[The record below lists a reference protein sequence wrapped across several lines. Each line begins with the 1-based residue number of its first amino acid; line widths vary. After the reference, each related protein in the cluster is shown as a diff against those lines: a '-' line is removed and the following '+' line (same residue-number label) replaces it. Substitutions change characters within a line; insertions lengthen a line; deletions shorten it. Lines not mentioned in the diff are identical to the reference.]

1 MPEKRE
7 TVRGTAYRLSV
18 LLSLAILAAACGA
31 SNDNGGTPPPTTSK
45 VTIAPASATVPR
57 GGIQQFRATVA
68 DSTDE
73 TVVWKVNGVR
83 GGEFAHG
90 MISREGVYVA
100 PTIVPNPATVTITA
114 TALADST
121 KSGTATVTLQM
132 GSSVR
137 VAIAGS
143 GSRVTVPTFGSHPFS
158 VTVTGTS
165 NTAVTW
171 KVNGI
176 TGGSATTGTISQA
189 GLYYAPH
196 SVPVSTAPN
205 NEGNTTEVL
214 VTAVSQADQTASDAI
229 IVVPT
234 PLQTARFP
242 APVPLGTT
250 GGNALDI
257 STSGGVNYCCSGTI
271 GSLVSRGGKL
281 YILSNNH
288 VLARSDLAAVGE
300 DIIQPGLVD
309 NNCSPAGTV
318 TAATLSQFFNLENDP
333 RPNVDAALAEI
344 VPGAVDPLGTIVQLG
359 GTAFGGQP
367 TDGTPNPG
375 SGVAPTIGRKVA
387 KSGAATGLTC
397 GTILSIDA
405 TTNVEYQKGCNSG
418 STYVCDFTNQ
428 IVLSDV
434 GFSAHGDSGSLV
446 VTQDTADPV
455 GLLFSGSSTDTVAS
469 PVSVIMQQL
478 SDKES
483 GEQFVFAGDSS
494 VGPHAVAACAILQQ
508 TPAQAFGMEG
518 VILASEDR
526 QAAVHTRDAHVDE
539 LLGRAEI
546 LAIGVGLS
554 YDRPGQPAIL
564 VFVGR
569 GTPPGD
575 LPAAVDGIGT
585 RVIEVDAMRSRGL
598 LTKVESDQA
607 ERLGDP
613 PRFAQPISESE
624 VERARAVHRARA
636 AGLMQQHGVQGVG
649 ISSSA
654 DAPGEAALIIF
665 VIKGAPR
672 DRIPPVIDGL
682 RTRVRETARF
692 RAK

>member
-1 MPEKRE
+1 MK
-7 TVRGTAYRLSV
+7 GTAFRLSV
-18 LLSLAILAAACGA
+18 LFSLAILAAACGA
-31 SNDNGGTPPPTTSK
+31 SSDGGGTPPPTTSK
-45 VTIAPASATVPR
+45 VTLSPRSATVPR
-57 GGIQQFRATVA
+57 GGTQQFRATVA
-68 DSTDE
+68 DSTDQM
-73 TVVWKVNGVR
+73 VVWKVNGVR
-83 GGEFAHG
+83 GGDSTHG
-90 MISREGVYVA
+90 LISSEGVYVA
-100 PTIVPNPATVTITA
+100 PTIVPNPATATITA
-114 TALADST
+114 TALSDAT

-132 GSSVR
+132 GSAVR

-143 GSRVTVPTFGSHPFS
+143 GSRVTAATFGSHAFS
-158 VTVTGTS
+158 AAVTGTS

-176 TGGSATTGTISQA
+176 TGGSAATGTVSQA

-205 NEGNTTEVL
+205 NEGRTTEVI
-214 VTAVSQADQTASDAI
+214 VTAVSQADPTASDAA

-250 GGNALDI
+250 GGNASDL
-257 STSGGVNYCCSGTI
+257 STSGGVTYCCSGTI

-281 YILSNNH
+281 YILSNTH
-288 VLARSDLAAVGE
+288 VLARSDLAVAGE
-300 DIIQPGLVD
+300 AIIQPGLVD
-309 NNCSPAGTV
+309 NNCSSAGTV
-318 TAATLSQFFNLENDP
+318 TAATLFEFFNLENDP

-344 VPGAVDPLGTIVQLG
+344 VPGAVDPLGTIIQLG
-359 GTAFGGQP
+359 GTAVGGQP

-375 SGVAPTIGRKVA
+375 PGVAPTIGRHVA

-397 GTILSIDA
+397 GTILAITA

-418 STYVCDFTNQ
+418 STYVCDFTDQ
-428 IVLSDV
+428 IVVADA
-434 GFSAHGDSGSLV
+434 GFSAQGDSGSLV

-455 GLLFSGSSTDTVAS
+455 GLLFSGSSTDTVAN

-478 SDKES
+478 ADKVT
-483 GEQFVFAGDSS
+483 GEQFVFAGDNA
-494 VGPHAVAACAILQQ
+494 VGPHAVAACAIPQQ

-518 VILASEDR
+518 ILLASEDR
-526 QAAVHTRDAHVDE
+526 QAAVQARDAHAGE

-546 LAIGVGLS
+546 LALGVGLS
-554 YDRPGQPAIL
+554 YDHPGQPAIL

-569 GTPPGD
+569 GTSRTN
-575 LPAAVDGIGT
+575 LPASVDGIRT

-598 LTKVESDQA
+598 LTLAESGLA
-607 ERLGDP
+607 ERAGDP
-613 PRFAQPISESE
+613 PQLAQPISESE
-624 VERARAVHRARA
+624 TERARAVHRARA
-636 AGLMQQHGVQGVG
+636 AGLMAQRGVQGVG

-672 DRIPPVIDGL
+672 DPIPPVVDGL

>member
-1 MPEKRE
+1 MK
-7 TVRGTAYRLSV
+7 GTALRLSV
-18 LLSLAILAAACGA
+18 LFSLAILAAACGA
-31 SNDNGGTPPPTTSK
+31 SSDGGGTPPPTTSK
-45 VTIAPASATVPR
+45 VTLSPGSATVPR
-57 GGIQQFRATVA
+57 GGTQQFRATVA
-68 DSTDE
+68 DSTDQ

-83 GGEFAHG
+83 GGESTHG
-90 MISREGVYVA
+90 LISLEGVYVA
-100 PTIVPNPATVTITA
+100 PTIMPNPATATITA
-114 TALADST
+114 TSLSDAT

-143 GSRVTVPTFGSHPFS
+143 GSRVTVPTFGSRLFS
-158 VTVTGTS
+158 AAVTGTS

-214 VTAVSQADQTASDAI
+214 VAAVSQADPTASDAA

-250 GGNALDI
+250 GGNASDL
-257 STSGGVNYCCSGTI
+257 STSGGVTYCCSGTI

-281 YILSNNH
+281 YILSNTH
-288 VLARSDLAAVGE
+288 VLARSDLAVAGE
-300 DIIQPGLVD
+300 AIIQPGLVD
-309 NNCSPAGTV
+309 NNCSSAGTV
-318 TAATLSQFFNLENDP
+318 TAATLFEFFNLENDP

-344 VPGAVDPLGTIVQLG
+344 VPGAVDPLGTIIQLG
-359 GTAFGGQP
+359 GTAVGGQP

-375 SGVAPTIGRKVA
+375 PGVAPTIGRHVA

-397 GTILSIDA
+397 GTILAITA

-418 STYVCDFTNQ
+418 STYVCDFTDQ
-428 IVLSDV
+428 IVVADA
-434 GFSAHGDSGSLV
+434 GFSAQGDSGSLV

-455 GLLFSGSSTDTVAS
+455 GLLFSGSSTDTVAN

-478 SDKES
+478 ADKVT
-483 GEQFVFAGDSS
+483 GEQFVFAGDNA
-494 VGPHAVAACAILQQ
+494 VGPHAVAACAIPQQ

-518 VILASEDR
+518 ILLASEDR
-526 QAAVHTRDAHVDE
+526 QAAVQARDAHAGE

-546 LAIGVGLS
+546 LALGVGLS
-554 YDRPGQPAIL
+554 YDHPGQPAIL

-569 GTPPGD
+569 GTSRTN
-575 LPAAVDGIGT
+575 LPASVDGIRT

-598 LTKVESDQA
+598 LTLAESGLA
-607 ERLGDP
+607 ERAGDP
-613 PRFAQPISESE
+613 PQLAQPISESE
-624 VERARAVHRARA
+624 TERARAVHRARA
-636 AGLMQQHGVQGVG
+636 AGLMAQRGVQGVG

-672 DRIPPVIDGL
+672 DPIPPVVDGL

>member
-18 LLSLAILAAACGA
+18 LVSLAILAAACGA
-31 SNDNGGTPPPTTSK
+31 SNDNGGIPPPTTSK

-68 DSTDE
+68 DSTDQ

-83 GGEFAHG
+83 GGESAHG
-90 MISREGVYVA
+90 LISREGVYVA

-114 TALADST
+114 TALTDST

-158 VTVTGTS
+158 TTVTGTS

-234 PLQTARFP
+234 PLQTAHFP
-242 APVPLGTT
+242 PPVPLGTT

-288 VLARSDLAAVGE
+288 VMARSDLAAVGE

-309 NNCSPAGTV
+309 NNCSSAGTV

-344 VPGAVDPLGTIVQLG
+344 MPGAVDPLGTIVQLG
-359 GTAFGGQP
+359 GTAIGGQP

-375 SGVAPTIGRKVA
+375 SGVPPTIGRKVA

-478 SDKES
+478 ADKDT

-494 VGPHAVAACAILQQ
+494 VGPHAVAACAIPQQ

-539 LLGRAEI
+539 LLGRAGI
-546 LAIGVGLS
+546 LALGVGLS

-564 VFVGR
+564 VFVVR
-569 GTPPGD
+569 GTFPGD
-575 LPAAVDGIGT
+575 LPASVDGIGT

-598 LTKVESDQA
+598 LTKVESEQA
-607 ERLGDP
+607 ERSGDP

-636 AGLMQQHGVQGVG
+636 AGLMQQRGVQGVG

-654 DAPGEAALIIF
+654 DAPGEAPSSSSSS
-665 VIKGAPR
+665 KAPR
-672 DRIPPVIDGL
+672 AIPS
-682 RTRVRETARF
+682 RR
-692 RAK
+692 

>member
-1 MPEKRE
+1 M
-7 TVRGTAYRLSV
+7 RGTAYRLSV
-18 LLSLAILAAACGA
+18 LFSLAMLAAACGA
-31 SNDNGGTPPPTTSK
+31 SSDNGGNPPPTTSK
-45 VTIAPASATVPR
+45 VTIAPGSATIPR
-57 GGIQQFRATVA
+57 GGTQQFRATVA
-68 DSTDE
+68 DSTDQ

-83 GGEFAHG
+83 GGESVHG
-90 MISREGVYVA
+90 LISLEGVYVA
-100 PTIVPNPATVTITA
+100 PTIVPSPAAVTITA

-121 KSGTATVTLQM
+121 KSGTATVTILM

-143 GSRVTVPTFGSHPFS
+143 GSRVTVPTFGSRPFS
-158 VTVTGTS
+158 ATVTGTS

-176 TGGSATTGTISQA
+176 IGGSATTGTISQT

-205 NEGNTTEVL
+205 NEDNTTEVL
-214 VTAVSQADQTASDAI
+214 VTAVSQTDTTASDTV

-234 PLQTARFP
+234 PLQKARFP
-242 APVPLGTT
+242 APVPLGTS

-257 STSGGVNYCCSGTI
+257 STSGGVTYCCSGTI

-288 VLARSDLAAVGE
+288 VMARSDLAAVGE
-300 DIIQPGLVD
+300 DIIQPGLVE
-309 NNCSPAGTV
+309 NRCSSAGTV

-344 VPGAVDPLGTIVQLG
+344 VPGAVDLLGTIIQLG
-359 GTAFGGQP
+359 GTAIGGQP

-375 SGVAPTIGRKVA
+375 SGVAPAIGRTVA

-418 STYVCDFTNQ
+418 STYVCDFTSQ
-428 IVLSDV
+428 IVISDA

-455 GLLFSGSSTDTVAS
+455 GLLFSGSSTDTIAS
-469 PVSVIMQQL
+469 PVSVVMQQL
-478 SDKES
+478 ADKVT

-494 VGPHAVAACAILQQ
+494 VGPHAVAACAIPQQ
-508 TPAQAFGMEG
+508 TPAQVFGMEG
-518 VILASEDR
+518 VILGSADR
-526 QAAVHTRDAHVDE
+526 QAAVHARDAHAGE

-546 LAIGVGLS
+546 LALGVGSS

-564 VFVGR
+564 VFVSR
-569 GTPPGD
+569 GTRPGN
-575 LPAAVDGIGT
+575 LPASVDGIGT

-598 LTKVESDQA
+598 LTKSESDLA
-607 ERLGDP
+607 ERSGDP

-636 AGLMQQHGVQGVG
+636 AGLMQQRGVQGVG
-649 ISSSA
+649 LSSSA

-672 DRIPPVIDGL
+672 DPIPLEIDGL